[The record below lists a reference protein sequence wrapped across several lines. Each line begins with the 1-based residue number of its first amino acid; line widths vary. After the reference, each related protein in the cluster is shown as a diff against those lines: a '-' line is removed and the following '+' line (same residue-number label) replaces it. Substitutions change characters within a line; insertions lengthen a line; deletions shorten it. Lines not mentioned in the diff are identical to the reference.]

1 LDYVFFGCQVTV
13 EHECSE
19 QGEGCLKKR
28 SISAKALVEDVG
40 NGLSDT
46 ELMSRYELSYGQ
58 LQKFFVQLIDA
69 GYVTQ
74 EALNRRTHDQTKPA
88 SDELGVNGVQTTVPD
103 SSEMP
108 HSVQPESQH
117 VALSPHLPPEL
128 GKCQAGALS
137 LPMTREQASQARRNG
152 LILILACY
160 GLLTM
165 QLILYKIQE
174 GAELGSFPRDG
185 MGALLLLITP
195 VIAIVGA
202 VLGCLWRVRGLGQH
216 AAWAI
221 VAPLFWINVIVMEA
235 LPNRYEPHSD
245 RRSLRLAFAVAGVAA
260 WWIALSQVVKL
271 L

>member
-1 LDYVFFGCQVTV
+1 
-13 EHECSE
+13 
-19 QGEGCLKKR
+19 LKKR
-28 SISAKALVEDVG
+28 SISAKALVEDVR

-58 LQKFFVQLIDA
+58 LQKLFLQLIEA

-74 EALNRRTHDQTKPA
+74 EALDARRQDQTKPA
-88 SDELGVNGVQTTVPD
+88 PEELGGSGVQAARPERRLSDT
-103 SSEMP
+103 P
-108 HSVQPESQH
+108 HSVQPESH
-117 VALSPHLPPEL
+117 PEALSPQRGPEL
-128 GKCQAGALS
+128 AKYEADALS
-137 LPMTREQASQARRNG
+137 LPMTREQASRARRNG

-160 GLLTM
+160 GVLTM

-174 GAELGSFPRDG
+174 GAEPGSFPKDG
-185 MGALLLLITP
+185 IGALLLLITP
-195 VIAIVGA
+195 VVAIVFS
-202 VLGCLWRVRGLGQH
+202 VLGCLWRVRGLGQR

-221 VAPLFWINVIVMEA
+221 VAPLFWINVIVIEA

-245 RRSLRLAFAVAGVAA
+245 RRSLRLAFAVTGVVV